1 MILNVFTLTVI
12 FTSLLTL
19 VLLVVGAGS
28 TLLLRSREREQD
40 GRERETSLENRLY
53 LAFLLIAAALLCRGF
68 SWPLFYLMLQSFI
81 PDVPGAMCIFGTT
94 QVMPELIRSLEVLKP
109 ILFFLIGAWF
119 ILYGI
124 DRSTKAYSLTNRKFL
139 FFWVLCS
146 LAGLDAIGDMAL
158 AITYA
163 PPGIP
168 VTCCTVIGDIQFP
181 VARIKTPAIL
191 GTRGGEL
198 ATVLYH
204 AIHLFTV
211 GAVAA
216 LLVMKRWEASGKG
229 HKGALCLSL
238 ILAISVMVITC
249 IAMIDRIGPTLMKL
263 PHHHCPYCLLQYVPV
278 SIAFLGLELIG
289 TCSLGWAF
297 IAGTLGRT
305 EETRSV
311 SSEWVRRMWKSACF
325 CLLTSWTIVLISL
338 QSVN

>member
-1 MILNVFTLTVI
+1 LILNVLTLTVI
-12 FTSLLTL
+12 FTSFLTL
-19 VLLVVGAGS
+19 VLLIVGAGS
-28 TLLLRSREREQD
+28 SLFLRSKEKEQA
-40 GRERETSLENRLY
+40 GREHETSIENRLY
-53 LAFLLIAAALLCRGF
+53 LVFLLVAAALLCRGL

-94 QVMPELIRSLEVLKP
+94 QVMPALIRSLEVFKP

-124 DRSTKAYSLTNRKFL
+124 DRSTKAYSLTRRKFL
-139 FFWVLCS
+139 FFWVLCL

-198 ATVLYH
+198 GTVLYH
-204 AIHLFTV
+204 AIHLVTV
-211 GAVAA
+211 GIVA
-216 LLVMKRWEASGKG
+216 LLLVTRRWEAYCKG
-229 HKGALCLSL
+229 HAGALWLSL
-238 ILAISVMVITC
+238 FLGVGGIVITWM
-249 IAMIDRIGPTLMKL
+249 AMIDRIGPILMKL

-278 SIAFLGLELIG
+278 SIAFLGLELFG
-289 TCSLGWAF
+289 TFSLGWAF

-305 EETRSV
+305 EETQAT
-311 SSEWVRRMWKSACF
+311 SSEWVRRLWKSACF
-325 CLLTSWTIVLISL
+325 CLLTSWAIVLVCL
-338 QSVN
+338 Q

>member
-1 MILNVFTLTVI
+1 MILNVLTLTVI
-12 FTSLLTL
+12 FTSFLTL

-28 TLLLRSREREQD
+28 TLFLRSKEKEQD
-40 GRERETSLENRLY
+40 GREHETSVENRLY
-53 LAFLLIAAALLCRGF
+53 LAFLLVAAALLCRGLN
-68 SWPLFYLMLQSFI
+68 WPLFYLMLQSFI

-94 QVMPELIRSLEVLKP
+94 QVMPVLIRSLEVLKP
-109 ILFFLIGAWF
+109 TLFFLIGAWF

-124 DRSTKAYSLTNRKFL
+124 DRSTKAYSLTKRKFL
-139 FFWVLCS
+139 FFWALCF
-146 LAGLDAIGDMAL
+146 LAGLDAVGDMAL

-198 ATVLYH
+198 GTVLYH
-204 AIHLFTV
+204 AIHLFAV
-211 GAVAA
+211 GTVAA
-216 LLVMKRWEASGKG
+216 LLMTKRWKAACKG
-229 HKGALCLSL
+229 HVGSLWLSL
-238 ILAISVMVITC
+238 LLAISVMVITC

-278 SIAFLGLELIG
+278 SIAFLGLELFG
-289 TCSLGWAF
+289 TFSLGWAF

-305 EETRSV
+305 DETRAI
-311 SSEWVRRMWKSACF
+311 SSEWVRRLWMSACF
-325 CLLTSWTIVLISL
+325 CLLASWVIVVVCL
-338 QSVN
+338 QWVN

>member
-1 MILNVFTLTVI
+1 LILNVFTLTVI

-19 VLLVVGAGS
+19 VLLVIGAGS
-28 TLLLRSREREQD
+28 TLLLRLREKEQA
-40 GRERETSLENRLY
+40 GREHETSLENRLY
-53 LAFLLIAAALLCRGF
+53 LVFLLVAAALLCRGL

-94 QVMPELIRSLEVLKP
+94 QVMPALIRSLEVLKP

-119 ILYGI
+119 IVYGI
-124 DRSTKAYSLTNRKFL
+124 DRSTKAYSLTSRKFL
-139 FFWVLCS
+139 FFWALCS

-191 GTRGGEL
+191 GTQGGEL
-198 ATVLYH
+198 GTAFYH
-204 AIHLFTV
+204 AIHLFTAGIV
-211 GAVAA
+211 AV
-216 LLVMKRWEASGKG
+216 LLLTRRWDASRKG
-229 HKGALCLSL
+229 HAGALWLSL
-238 ILAISVMVITC
+238 LLGAGGIVITC
-249 IAMIDRIGPTLMKL
+249 IAMIDRIGPTLMTL

-278 SIAFLGLELIG
+278 SIAFLCLELLG
-289 TCSLGWAF
+289 GFSLGWAF

-305 EETRSV
+305 ELTQAI
-311 SSEWVRRMWKSACF
+311 SSQTVRRLWMSACF
-325 CLLTSWTIVLISL
+325 CLLASWVIVLICL
-338 QSVN
+338 RWVN